1 MYQGNN
7 PTALTSQKLLADALD
22 ELLREK
28 SFKEVSVKELCS
40 RSGVSRQTFYSL
52 FGTKENIMLYKLE
65 EAKAAKPWHEASEAM
80 PLNEMCQEY
89 ARYVSENYAML
100 SMLIENGLSEI
111 IYTMFYG
118 SLSSC
123 QQSFVDIGDS
133 DRRYAACF
141 VSAGLSQ
148 LTQKYIREH
157 KKSNPAELARLAYK
171 IMSGSIYHL

>member
-22 ELLREK
+22 ELLGEK
-28 SFKEVSVKELCS
+28 SFKEISVKELCT

-52 FGTKENIMLYKLE
+52 FGTKENIILYKLE
-65 EAKAAKPWHEASEAM
+65 EGKNANPWHGSSATM
-80 PLNEMCQEY
+80 PLNEICKDY
-89 ARYVSENYAML
+89 ARYVSENYDIL

-123 QQSFVDIGDS
+123 QQSFSDIGDS
-133 DRRYAACF
+133 DRMYAVGF
-141 VSAGLSQ
+141 VSAGLSR
-148 LTQKYIREH
+148 LTQKYIEEH
-157 KKSNPAELARLAYK
+157 QKANPAELAGLAYK
-171 IMSGSIYHL
+171 IMSGNIYNV